1 MWPTTLSIFFW
12 QEQADTEENSLIA
25 EKLSEVLKEQFEGR
39 IFPDTPTKENI
50 AESVEQPLFVIF
62 RLLIKLEMKCFLR
75 GLDYN
80 HLYLSDYANYIFFII
95 IFIICKQYV

>member
-1 MWPTTLSIFFW
+1 MWPTTLSIFFL

-62 RLLIKLEMKCFLR
+62 RLFQLEMKCFLR

-80 HLYLSDYANYIFFII
+80 HLYLSDYANYIFFYN
-95 IFIICKQYV
+95 FYYL

>member
-62 RLLIKLEMKCFLR
+62 RLFRKL
-75 GLDYN
+75 
-80 HLYLSDYANYIFFII
+80 
-95 IFIICKQYV
+95 